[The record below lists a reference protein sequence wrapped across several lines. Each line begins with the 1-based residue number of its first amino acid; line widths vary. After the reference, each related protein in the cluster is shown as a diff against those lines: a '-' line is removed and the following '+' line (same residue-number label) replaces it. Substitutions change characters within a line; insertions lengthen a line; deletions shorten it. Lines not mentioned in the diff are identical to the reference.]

1 MTPPELFLGSLACC
15 AAYYAAEYLR
25 TRNLAQTGVE
35 VSVTAEKLLQPARLG
50 NFCIQVQSPV
60 PLTVQQNDAMM
71 RSVDACLLHRTLMT
85 PPDVKIEVS
94 APAMAAA

>member
-1 MTPPELFLGSLACC
+1 
-15 AAYYAAEYLR
+15 
-25 TRNLAQTGVE
+25 
-35 VSVTAEKLLQPARLG
+35 
-50 NFCIQVQSPV
+50 
-60 PLTVQQNDAMM
+60 M